1 MLVIQNVFQKIR
13 NTQKKKKKNKQTPNG
28 VYIYNCV
35 IWTLRNY
42 NHLLQY
48 YNVHDL
54 CIHYSELK
62 ILRFDLTRKGIIFDN
77 CLFFLQIP
85 VVHCLIGA

>member
-48 YNVHDL
+48 YNVHEFV
-54 CIHYSELK
+54 HP
-62 ILRFDLTRKGIIFDN
+62 
-77 CLFFLQIP
+77 LFWTENFTLWSYKKRNNIW
-85 VVHCLIGA
+85 